1 MAILA
6 NRIKIRN
13 NLLDLGKF
21 VIYSVGRLFTIIL
34 LVISFYLLYFSMPK
48 TVANVIMEGVGRSLS
63 VGSLIYGET
72 ISSFKWVNSRLSYFK
87 DLETENL
94 KLKLRVAYL
103 QKTKQITSNLQSENR
118 ALRKILNVTKD
129 VKRNFVT
136 AKVIGMSNSP
146 YASSALLQSG
156 GKNGIKLDNIV
167 RGRSGL
173 IGRIS
178 EVSEN
183 YSTVLLVNDHNSRI
197 PVIAGSSKVKGIIAR
212 QGNGLKI
219 IHLEEDHKLAVGETI
234 YTSGDGKIFPKGIP
248 VATVVKVDDNT
259 AFVETIERFN
269 KIEFV
274 VIESNS

>member
-1 MAILA
+1 
-6 NRIKIRN
+6 
-13 NLLDLGKF
+13 
-21 VIYSVGRLFTIIL
+21 
-34 LVISFYLLYFSMPK
+34 MPK
-48 TVANVIMEGVGRSLS
+48 PVANVIMEGVGRSLS

-146 YASSALLQSG
+146 YASSALLQYG

-248 VATVVKVDDNT
+248 VATVVKVNYNT

>member
-1 MAILA
+1 VAILA

-21 VIYSVGRLFTIIL
+21 VIYSVGKLFTIIL
-34 LVISFYLLYFSMPK
+34 LITSFYLLYFSMPK
-48 TVANVIMEGVGRSLS
+48 TVANVLMEGVGKTLS
-63 VGSLIYGET
+63 IGSTIYGET
-72 ISSFKWVNSRLSYFK
+72 INRFKWANSRLSYFK
-87 DLETENL
+87 DLEAENL

-103 QKTKQITSNLQSENR
+103 QKTKQITSDLQSENR
-118 ALRKILNVTKD
+118 DLRKILHVTKN

-136 AKVIGMSNSP
+136 AKVIGISNSP

-156 GKNGIKLDNIV
+156 EQNGVKLDNIV

-197 PVIAGSSKVKGIIAR
+197 PVVASASKIKGILAK
-212 QGNGLKI
+212 QGDDLKI
-219 IHLEEDHKLAVGETI
+219 IHLEEGHDLTVGETI

-248 VATVVKVDDNT
+248 VATVVKVGDNT
-259 AFVETIERFN
+259 AFVETIEQFN